1 MRHISHSLLR
11 VRVFESRLGPLPL
24 PLQRLQMRFPA
35 RKIALLPLPILFF
48 FSALLIVL
56 RQFAILVAEACW
68 FRERP
73 VGVRLWALSAHLLQ
87 LLRGFL
93 GELVLG
99 LLYVVDGT
107 VDEAEVRL
115 IAGGLLCLGDF
126 SFLVLDGLREQ
137 TESPTRIRTSCTGC
151 ISGKLLLGNGN
162 SHGSTERDTA
172 KHVGLGETEET
183 GCEEVHLQCSGEE
196 RQEQELNCRHSV
208 HHELSH
214 LLL

>member
-1 MRHISHSLLR
+1 MRHIPRSLLR
-11 VRVFESRLGPLPL
+11 AGGFESRLGLFPL

-35 RKIALLPLPILFF
+35 RKVALLPLPILFF
-48 FSALLIVL
+48 LPALLVVL
-56 RQFAILVAEACW
+56 RQFAILVAEASG

-73 VGVRLWALSAHLLQ
+73 VRVRLWTLSAHLLQ
-87 LLRGFL
+87 LLRGFF

-137 TESPTRIRTSCTGC
+137 TESPTRIRTGYTRC
-151 ISGKLLLGNGN
+151 ISWELLLGNGDA
-162 SHGSTERDTA
+162 HGSTE
-172 KHVGLGETEET
+172 
-183 GCEEVHLQCSGEE
+183 
-196 RQEQELNCRHSV
+196 
-208 HHELSH
+208 
-214 LLL
+214 